1 MISRAALAV
10 ALALQAVA
18 MPAAA
23 QQAEVPEMPALDAA
37 PAAPAASPADA
48 ATLADLRGQLQQLTG
63 ELQGLRAELV
73 ASGAA
78 GFQAAGGD
86 SAIDRMNAMEA
97 QLSKLTGQTEQLQHE
112 IQRVVRDGT
121 RRIGDIEF
129 RLCEM
134 DAACD
139 LGALMTQP
147 DLGSQGGGGAGVS
160 IGTRPQPPAAP
171 EESGAKRPTSAEQQ
185 DFDRAQE
192 VLGQGD
198 FLRAAELFAAVAQ
211 THAGGPLTAESLFMR
226 GQALD
231 SAGQA
236 EGAAAAW
243 LEAFAAD
250 PDGARSSES
259 LLGIARIVS
268 ETDDPLTACLYLSE
282 IPVRFAGTDA
292 ATEAERRMAALD
304 CGAGELPEAVAE
316 PDAAADMPEDG

>member
-23 QQAEVPEMPALDAA
+23 QEAEAPAMPALDAA
-37 PAAPAASPADA
+37 PAAPAAAPADA

-134 DAACD
+134 DPACD

-160 IGTRPQPPAAP
+160 IGSRAQPPVAP

-198 FLRAAELFAAVAQ
+198 FLRAADLFAAVAQ

-250 PDGARSSES
+250 PDGARSPES

-268 ETDDPLTACLYLSE
+268 QTDDPLTACLYLSE

>member
-1 MISRAALAV
+1 
-10 ALALQAVA
+10 
-18 MPAAA
+18 
-23 QQAEVPEMPALDAA
+23 MPALDAA
-37 PAAPAASPADA
+37 PANSQADA
-48 ATLADLRGQLQQLTG
+48 ATLADLRTQLGQLTD
-63 ELQGLRAELV
+63 ELQALRGELV

-97 QLSKLTGQTEQLQHE
+97 QLSRLTGQTEKLQHE

-134 DAACD
+134 DANCD

-147 DLGSQGGGGAGVS
+147 DLGSQGGGGGVS
-160 IGTRPQPPAAP
+160 VGGQTAPATA
-171 EESGAKRPTSAEQQ
+171 EETGAATPTGAEQQ

-211 THAGGPLTAESLFMR
+211 THAGGPLTAEALFMR
-226 GQALD
+226 GSALD
-231 SAGQA
+231 NAGDA
-236 EGAAAAW
+236 KGAATAW

-250 PDGARSSES
+250 PQGSRSAES
-259 LLGIARIVS
+259 LLGIARIIS
-268 ETDDPLTACLYLSE
+268 ETDEPQTACLYLSE

-292 ATEAERRMAALD
+292 ATEAERRMAALE
-304 CGAGELPEAVAE
+304 CGAGELPEGTDPE
-316 PDAAADMPEDG
+316 AAADLADEG

>member
-1 MISRAALAV
+1 MIRSAAF
-10 ALALQAVA
+10 ALALTLGSAGLTAAQE
-18 MPAAA
+18 AAA
-23 QQAEVPEMPALDAA
+23 PEMPALEQAPSAA
-37 PAAPAASPADA
+37 PVDA

-63 ELQGLRAELV
+63 ELQALRSELV

-86 SAIDRMNAMEA
+86 SAIDRMNAMET
-97 QLSKLTGQTEQLQHE
+97 QLSRLTGQTEKLQHE

-134 DAACD
+134 DANCD

-147 DLGSQGGGGAGVS
+147 DLGTQGGGVS
-160 IGTRPQPPAAP
+160 VGSSRPQPATP
-171 EESGAKRPTSAEQQ
+171 EETGAVTPTSAEQQ
-185 DFDRAQE
+185 DFDRARE

-211 THAGGPLTAESLFMR
+211 THAGGPLTAEALFMR
-226 GQALD
+226 GSALD

-250 PDGARSSES
+250 PGGSRSAES
-259 LLGIARIVS
+259 LLGIARIIS
-268 ETDDPLTACLYLSE
+268 ETDDPKTACLYLAE

-304 CGAGELPEAVAE
+304 CGAGELPEGAVDPE
-316 PDAAADMPEDG
+316 AAADMADDG

>member
-1 MISRAALAV
+1 MIRSAALAL
-10 ALALQAVA
+10 ALALGSAGLAGAQTAEA
-18 MPAAA
+18 PKMPEL
-23 QQAEVPEMPALDAA
+23 EVA
-37 PAAPAASPADA
+37 PASPEASPPANSKADA
-48 ATLADLRGQLQQLTG
+48 ATLADLRAQLGQLTD
-63 ELQGLRAELV
+63 ELQALRAELV

-97 QLSKLTGQTEQLQHE
+97 QLSRLTGQTEKLQHE
-112 IQRVVRDGT
+112 IQRVVLDGT

-134 DAACD
+134 DANCD

-147 DLGSQGGGGAGVS
+147 DLGSQGGGGISVG
-160 IGTRPQPPAAP
+160 GQAAQATA
-171 EESGAKRPTSAEQQ
+171 EETGATTPTGAEQQ

-211 THAGGPLTAESLFMR
+211 THAGGPLTAEALFMR
-226 GQALD
+226 GSALD
-231 SAGQA
+231 SAGDA
-236 EGAAAAW
+236 KGAATAW

-250 PDGARSSES
+250 PQGSRSAES
-259 LLGIARIVS
+259 LLGIARIIS
-268 ETDDPLTACLYLSE
+268 ATDQPQTACLYLSE

-292 ATEAERRMAALD
+292 ATEAERRMAALE
-304 CGAGELPEAVAE
+304 CGAAELPVGTDPE
-316 PDAAADMPEDG
+316 AAADLADEG